1 MTDLFSTQNIIHG
14 DCLDVMRE
22 MDPCSIDC
30 IVTDPPYGLSFM
42 GKDWDHGV
50 PGIEFWKAS
59 LRVLKPGGHLLAFG
73 GTRTYHR
80 LTCAIEDAGFE
91 IRDCMMWVYGSGFPK
106 SHNISKG
113 IDKAK
118 GLEREVIGY
127 TNNAR
132 PNRVG
137 KETKLSGSQTIGG
150 EITLSISAV
159 AKTFDGYGTA
169 LKPAYEPIIVAMRPL
184 DGTFAQNA
192 EKWGV
197 GGINVD
203 ACRVGIFENDKP
215 SGLHRGKIA
224 DYSPKNSDE
233 FEPEIKSVK
242 GRWPA
247 NLILDEEAAK
257 ALDEMSCVSK
267 SYASN
272 RGRGFTSS
280 GSNEG
285 YKRPSHDNP
294 EYQNHFG
301 GYNDSGGSSRFF
313 YCPKASSSERNKG
326 LEENSNTHPTVKPI
340 KLMEYLLKLVMPPF
354 PDAVVLDPFAGSG
367 STLVAAKNLG
377 FNAIGIEKESEYVEI
392 ANRRIA

>member
-1 MTDLFSTQNIIHG
+1 MTDLFSMQNIIHG

-91 IRDCMMWVYGSGFPK
+91 IRDCMMWVFGSGFPK
-106 SHNISKG
+106 SHNFGK
-113 IDKAK
+113 K
-118 GLEREVIGY
+118 
-127 TNNAR
+127 
-132 PNRVG
+132 VG
-137 KETKLSGSQTIGG
+137 GG
-150 EITLSISAV
+150 WE
-159 AKTFDGYGTA
+159 GYGTA
-169 LKPAYEPIIVAMRPL
+169 LKPAYEPIIVAMRSI

-197 GGINVD
+197 GGINID
-203 ACRVGIFENDKP
+203 ECRVATSDNWKILDNGVESIMWRKKKP
-215 SGLHRGKIA
+215 ITRSSNIL
-224 DYSPKNSDE
+224 
-233 FEPEIKSVK
+233 

-247 NLILDEEAAK
+247 NIILDEEAGM
-257 ALDEMSCVSK
+257 ALDEQSGEGK
-267 SYASN
+267 
-272 RGRGFTSS
+272 SS
-280 GSNEG
+280 GPRCSKIPDKFFIGKGMNPTVG
-285 YKRPSHDNP
+285 Y
-294 EYQNHFG
+294 F
-301 GYNDSGGSSRFF
+301 DSGGASRFF
-313 YCPKASSSERNKG
+313 YCAKASSAERNNG
-326 LEENSNTHPTVKPI
+326 LEGLNKKAAFDNENGAMGGNMGSRYKPRENHHPTVKPI

-377 FNAIGIEKESEYVEI
+377 FNAIGIEKEAEYVEI